1 MENFTEIEPLLTE
14 AQEFLDSAPLTM
26 MQSQVLD
33 RNVSLIKAVMSG
45 EKDYRKISDPNS
57 FIAKFEATL
66 KKQKV
71 VQELAVAFTD
81 QMGRT
86 PYPSHDIWDYMTEW
100 PYGRSLVLYKGEYW
114 TISHATEDAL
124 SLFHP
129 SKGTVFIGNESINE
143 ACFVEPN
150 RQ

>member
-1 MENFTEIEPLLTE
+1 MGNFTGIEPLLTE
-14 AQEFLDSAPLTM
+14 AQEFLNLAPLTM
-26 MQSQVLD
+26 MPSQVLEE
-33 RNVSLIKAVMSG
+33 NLALIKAVMSG
-45 EKDYRKISDPNS
+45 EKDYHKISDPDS

-100 PYGRSLVLYKGEYW
+100 PYGRSLVLYEDECW

-129 SKGTVFIGNESINE
+129 SKGAVFIGNESINE
-143 ACFVEPN
+143 ACFVDPN